1 MNRFIRAL
9 IAAWGAKKV
18 GGGCLT
24 TIVVFFIIYYA
35 LGTCNHPAHTSFQ
48 KKNVE
53 AMPLHQTTLN
63 IMRQSAQCISLC
75 I

>member
-1 MNRFIRAL
+1 MNRLIRAL

-35 LGTCNHPAHTSFQ
+35 LGTCNQHPTRRTSYLFRPTAETA
-48 KKNVE
+48 V
-53 AMPLHQTTLN
+53 
-63 IMRQSAQCISLC
+63 IIQSQNAFLRK
-75 I
+75 

>member
-1 MNRFIRAL
+1 MNRLIRAL

-35 LGTCNHPAHTSFQ
+35 LGTCNQHPSRRTSQ
-48 KKNVE
+48 LSVPVSE
-53 AMPLHQTTLN
+53 TAAMIYSRNTFLWK
-63 IMRQSAQCISLC
+63 
-75 I
+75 